1 MDISWKPSL
10 RKARPRVNTPVI
22 SLTLGL
28 FALGSVA
35 ARKLSYLAVD
45 RSVTMA
51 PIKMHSASTGAL
63 VGLIRCDKHQ

>member
-1 MDISWKPSL
+1 MDISWRPNL
-10 RKARPRVNTPVI
+10 RKARPHVNPPVM
-22 SLTLGL
+22 SFPLGL
-28 FALGSVA
+28 FAPGSVA

-45 RSVTMA
+45 RSVRMA